1 MSININ
7 KFVLR
12 SIAEGGGVDG
22 CRDSQRGWKER
33 G

>member
-12 SIAEGGGVDG
+12 SIAEGGGVVG
-22 CRDSQRGWKER
+22 CRGSQKG